1 MLDRVFLL
9 VACSLALSA
18 CATTAPE
25 RHTAPVHPQAVALA
39 ELLVATGRTDPARID
54 GARAEMAALSEALLR
69 TPAVEAATVD
79 SQPSQAA
86 YDEPGPAPD
95 LVGARSVMSAVH
107 LASYRMAEHAGPGWR
122 ELQAEHPAQLA
133 GLQARLARADL
144 GERGVFLRL
153 KAGPL
158 DSPDAAR
165 ALCAR
170 LEAAGAW
177 CAPSDFN
184 GERLR

>member
-1 MLDRVFLL
+1 MLVRLFLPA
-9 VACSLALSA
+9 ACGFALSA
-18 CATTAPE
+18 CATTGPE
-25 RHTAPVHPQAVALA
+25 RHIAPVHPEAAALA
-39 ELLVATGRTDPARID
+39 ELLVATGRTEPARID
-54 GARAEMAALSEALLR
+54 AARAEMAALNEALLR
-69 TPAVEAATVD
+69 RPEAEAAPVEP
-79 SQPSQAA
+79 QNSQAVNA
-86 YDEPGPAPD
+86 EPGPMPD
-95 LVGARSVMSAVH
+95 LDGARSVMSAVH
-107 LASYRMAEHAGPGWR
+107 LASYRIADRAGSGWR
-122 ELQAEHPAQLA
+122 ELQAEHPALLS
-133 GLQARLARADL
+133 GLEARLAPVEL

-170 LEAAGAW
+170 FEAAGAW

>member
-1 MLDRVFLL
+1 MLARLSLL
-9 VACSLALSA
+9 AACGFALSA

-25 RHTAPVHPQAVALA
+25 RQPPAVHPEAATLA
-39 ELLVATGRTDPARID
+39 DLLLSTGRTDPARID
-54 GARAEMAALSEALLR
+54 AARAEMAALNEALLR
-69 TPAVEAATVD
+69 RPEAEAAPIEP
-79 SQPSQAA
+79 QASQAA
-86 YDEPGPAPD
+86 YVEPGPMPD
-95 LVGARSVMSAVH
+95 LEGARSVMSAVH
-107 LASYRMAEHAGPGWR
+107 LASYRMADHAGSGWR
-122 ELQAEHPAQLA
+122 ELQAEHS
-133 GLQARLARADL
+133 GLLSGLEARLARADL

-158 DSPDAAR
+158 DSLDAAR